1 MQTFPIL
8 SDDDVLA
15 TIDTA
20 DVVATMALAIREHA
34 FGNLVSPPR
43 FSVDVEDGSL
53 VFTAGA
59 ATGEV
64 QALGFRVY
72 ETFRDDSPE
81 HTQLVAV
88 FDSQTGAFKG
98 LALGDQIGLLR
109 TGGIGGVAVE
119 HLAREDAA
127 TLALIGAGTQGRM
140 QARAAA
146 SVRNLDEIR
155 VFSRTRDSRTDAT
168 MELNAELD
176 AHVVAVESAKA
187 AVEEADI
194 VICATTS
201 RNPVFEHKWLAPGA
215 HVTTLGP
222 KYVGAHELPMET
234 VKRAHTVVTDSLV
247 QVEGYAE
254 YKQPF
259 FVEGD
264 RRAEIVELSTVVAG
278 DHAGRKRET
287 DLTVFCSVGLA
298 GTEVV
303 LADEIL
309 RRVGE

>member
-1 MQTFPIL
+1 MTFPVL

-15 TIDTA
+15 AIDVP
-20 DVVATMALAIREHA
+20 DVVATMELAIREHA

-43 FSVDVEDGSL
+43 FSVDVEKGSL

-72 ETFRDDSPE
+72 ETFKDDSPD

-88 FDSQTGAFKG
+88 FDSETGAFKG
-98 LALGDQIGLLR
+98 IALGDQVGLLR

-119 HLAREDAA
+119 YLAKPDVRTMAV
-127 TLALIGAGTQGRM
+127 IGSGSHARM
-140 QARAAA
+140 QTRAAA

-155 VFSRTRDSRTDAT
+155 VYSPKADHRDAAVRDLDD
-168 MELNAELD
+168 ELGGT
-176 AHVVAVESAKA
+176 VVAAASAKA

-201 RNPVFEHKWLAPGA
+201 RNPVFEHRWLAPGA

-234 VKRAHTVVTDSLV
+234 VKRANTVVTDSLA
-247 QVEGYAE
+247 QVKGYAE

-259 FVEGD
+259 FIEGD
-264 RRAEIVELSTVVAG
+264 RRAELVELSTVVGG
-278 DHAGRKRET
+278 DHAGRARED

-309 RRVGE
+309 RRVA